1 MRRIIDDGTIEV
13 KLENKF
19 GKQICAV
26 HIRPADIS
34 IIDRLNSLMDDFSDI
49 VEPLKECDINAD
61 GTAKFESQW
70 AAIKQVEAAL
80 IERINTVFDMD
91 EAADIFAKRNAF
103 SSVNGVFFAE
113 SVITALGDVV
123 KEAIERESRES
134 AERMSKYLKDA

>member
-1 MRRIIDDGTIEV
+1 MQKRRYIMKRIIDDGTIEV

-61 GTAKFESQW
+61 GTAKFESQ
-70 AAIKQVEAAL
+70 
-80 IERINTVFDMD
+80 
-91 EAADIFAKRNAF
+91 
-103 SSVNGVFFAE
+103 
-113 SVITALGDVV
+113 
-123 KEAIERESRES
+123 
-134 AERMSKYLKDA
+134 

>member
-1 MRRIIDDGTIEV
+1 MKRIIDDGTIEV

-91 EAADIFAKRNAF
+91 EAALLINLKGEIGTAIHNVEFTDATKNANRTYTLQGRGN
-103 SSVNGVFFAE
+103 VC
-113 SVITALGDVV
+113 
-123 KEAIERESRES
+123 
-134 AERMSKYLKDA
+134 